1 MRSFA
6 EHPSLKHANQSP
18 SGRERARGWFRD
30 PALWVW
36 LAVGL
41 LALLPLRSALVQLAI
56 S

>member
-1 MRSFA
+1 MQAYSAR
-6 EHPSLKHANQSP
+6 PSLKHGNPS
-18 SGRERARGWFRD
+18 SGRERASGWFRD

-56 S
+56 